1 MDYLWLVVFFVG
13 LVGVFWYF
21 YANLR
26 KYVDERFSWVQQR
39 LENISEPLFS
49 VKERMSDLQEIK
61 KDLTKL
67 YIAEEVLKGLSE
79 DVAKLNAIFLSRKS
93 GKAGERAV
101 EEVLALLPPNLLVR
115 NLKMGA
121 SEVEFAFV
129 LKDGKYLPID
139 SKVTSPEILTK
150 EELTEEELKEVIKRI
165 KKRAKEIITYTK
177 DEKSVGFAVMTVPDR
192 IYDFCKSKLLEE
204 LEKDKVILVPYG
216 LLLSFLMFVFFFWE
230 RFGQVIEASDFSGF
244 IVKLEKGL
252 YEMEKDI
259 EQLFKELRSVENLS
273 HRVRN
278 NLFFLKRELEKT
290 KISSV

>member
-1 MDYLWLVVFFVG
+1 MDYLWLVLFFVV
-13 LVGVFWYF
+13 LVGIFWFF
-21 YANLR
+21 YVNFK
-26 KYVDERFSWVQQR
+26 KYVDERFSWFQQR

-49 VKERMSDLQEIK
+49 VKERLSDLQDIK

-67 YIAEEVLKGLSE
+67 YITEEVLKGLSE

-101 EEVLALLPPNLLVR
+101 EEVLGLLPPNLLVR

-129 LKDGKYLPID
+129 LREGKYLPVD

-150 EELTEEELKEVIKRI
+150 EELSEEELKELIKRI
-165 KKRAKEIITYTK
+165 KKRAKEIINYTK

-192 IYDFCKSKLLEE
+192 VYDFCKFKLLEE
-204 LEKDKVILVPYG
+204 LEKDKIILVPYG

-230 RFGQVIEASDFSGF
+230 RFGEVIEASDFSGF

-252 YEMEKDI
+252 YEMERDI

-290 KISSV
+290 KISSD